1 MANSAGLAPEMRE
14 MFIQTMKQVFDRDLP
29 ESKLLE
35 LDAADE
41 CPVEFIKTLLSP
53 EVGLHLVFLPEEA
66 GGLGGGAM
74 DIARVSEE
82 MAKIDLGVA
91 TAFLAISLGTD
102 PIIVGG
108 TPEQKKYWLTRIA
121 SEGLIVAYGVTEP
134 AAGSNVAAIETRA
147 DRILDDDGNITHY
160 KINGTKQFISNGAI
174 AQLYTIL
181 AKTPEGPSFFCVETG
196 TEGLQA
202 GKHEDKH
209 GIRASDTAGVV
220 LEDVVVPVEN
230 LIGGVEGVGLKQ
242 ANAVFGYT
250 RLMVGAFGLGAGQA
264 AIDKA
269 LAYAKERIQFGTAL
283 VEKEG
288 YMAKLITRNWL
299 KLEACRA
306 YSEETAA
313 RIDNGEDGLQVEGAV
328 AKYWSTEIG
337 NSTADDAIQALG
349 GYGYTREYIIEKIR
363 RDVRITTIYEGTS
376 EILQS
381 VIGMNRWKETVRSKG
396 EFYSTM
402 AAGMVELES
411 ICDSVGAGIAAAA
424 LRDLNS
430 IVQFCHANKTIR
442 KQPIMF
448 RVADLMTQCEL
459 ASAFCKKA
467 AVQMETDAHFAPMAR
482 CFARNTLAD
491 IYAGAAECCA
501 GYIAEDEGV
510 KEFLAGLE
518 SADPMLANTDQLN
531 DIQLVSTWLREK
543 D

>member
-1 MANSAGLAPEMRE
+1 MANSAGLSPEMRE
-14 MFIQTMKQVFDRDLP
+14 MFIQTMKQVFERDLP

-35 LDAADE
+35 LDEADE
-41 CPVEFIKTLLSP
+41 CPVDFIKTLLSP

-121 SEGLIVAYGVTEP
+121 SEGLIVAYSVTEP
-134 AAGSNVAAIETRA
+134 GAGSNVASIETRA
-147 DRILDDDGNITHY
+147 DRVLDDEGNITHY

-174 AQLYTIL
+174 SQLYTIL
-181 AKTPEGPSFFCVETG
+181 AKTPEGPSFFCVERG
-196 TEGLQA
+196 TEGLQV

-209 GIRASDTAGVV
+209 GIRASDTAGVI

-306 YSEETAA
+306 YSEEVAN
-313 RIDNGEDGLQVEGAV
+313 RIDLGENNLQVEGAV

-337 NSTADDAIQALG
+337 NSVADDAIQALG
-349 GYGYTREYIIEKIR
+349 GYGYTREYMIEKIR

-396 EFYSTM
+396 EYYNKM
-402 AAGMVELES
+402 AEEMVELDRS
-411 ICDSVGAGIAAAA
+411 NSDVGAGITGAA

-430 IVQFCHANKTIR
+430 VIQFCHANKTIR
-442 KQPIMF
+442 KQPVMF
-448 RVADLMTQCEL
+448 RLADMMTQCEI
-459 ASAFCKKA
+459 AAAFCRKS
-467 AVQMETDAHFAPMAR
+467 AVNADTKQHLSAMSR

-491 IYAGAAECCA
+491 VYAGAAECCA
-501 GYIAEDEGV
+501 GYVAEDENV
-510 KEFLAGLE
+510 SEILNGLE
-518 SADPMLANTDQLN
+518 SSNPMPANAGQLS
-531 DIQLVSTWLREK
+531 DLQVVSAWLREK